1 MKMFAHLTLSIFSG
15 KFVFFDQFPF
25 KLEVHRYDFGIIP
38 KAKVKAVLTA
48 HRVIVTLTVI
58 Q

>member
-1 MKMFAHLTLSIFSG
+1 MFAHLTLSIFSG